1 MSDPLATPPPS
12 NAEAFAFAHAA
23 PPAGAE
29 PLASGW
35 SPAGGKP
42 PGAFRV
48 LHTADWH
55 LGKCLHDRARTDEHA
70 RFLAFLLQAIAE
82 HQVDALIVAG
92 DVFDSAAPP
101 QSAVK
106 QYYDFLSRL
115 RGAGACAAVIVAG
128 NHDSP
133 GHLEAPREV
142 LRSLSF
148 HVVGTLA
155 EQPADWLV
163 PLPAAG
169 APRLL
174 VAALPFLRDAD
185 LREGLSGQGAAE
197 IQAALVAG
205 IARRYQEAARAVE
218 GWRQQGVPVLATG
231 HLTVVGATNSES
243 EREIHI
249 GGLGAVGADCFPAA
263 FDYVALGHL
272 HRPQAAKG
280 TDHVRYAGSPLAL
293 SFSEADDVKEV
304 RLLDFEGGT
313 LTAQWSLAVPPA
325 RRLTRV
331 RARYDDLPLQ
341 LAAAALASPLPCWV
355 EVTVEAAPPCDNLFA
370 LLLPLVTE
378 HGLELVRARVGGA
391 AGPAALREDGEEA
404 AGEDSGDWL
413 TLLDDPAAVFTR
425 RLAAEGDG
433 LSDEDR
439 AALTDAF
446 RELRDA
452 HAERR
457 RNPGNPGAPA
467 PALSPLP

>member
-1 MSDPLATPPPS
+1 MSGPLAALPPAQAEAHAFVPTPPPD
-12 NAEAFAFAHAA
+12 H
-23 PPAGAE
+23 AE

-35 SPAGGKP
+35 SPGPAKS

-55 LGKCLHDRARTDEHA
+55 LGKCLLTRSRTDEHA
-70 RFLAFLLQAIAE
+70 LFLAFLLQAIQE

-92 DVFDSAAPP
+92 DVFDSATPP
-101 QSAVK
+101 QFALK

-148 HVVGTLA
+148 HVIGMLA

-163 PLPAAG
+163 PLPDRG
-169 APRLL
+169 SPRLV

-185 LREGLSGQGAAE
+185 LRVGLSGQGADE
-197 IQAALVAG
+197 IQRALVAG
-205 IARRYQEAARAVE
+205 IARRYQEAAQAATEWRA
-218 GWRQQGVPVLATG
+218 RGVPVLATG
-231 HLTVVGATNSES
+231 HLTVVGSAKSES

-272 HRPQAAKG
+272 HRPQAAG
-280 TDHVRYAGSPLAL
+280 GRDHVRYAGSPLAL

-304 RLLDFEGGT
+304 RLLDFEGGA
-313 LTAQWSLAVPPA
+313 LTGQWPLRIPPA

-331 RARYDDLPLQ
+331 RGRQEDLAAQ
-341 LAAAALASPLPCWV
+341 LAATARASALPCWV
-355 EVTVEAAPPCDNLFA
+355 EVTVEAPPPCDNLFE
-370 LLLPLVTE
+370 LVLPLAAG
-378 HGLELVRARVGGA
+378 HGLELVRARPGSGAGA
-391 AGPAALREDGEEA
+391 AALTVAEGTAATEESA
-404 AGEDSGDWL
+404 DWL
-413 TLLDDPAAVFTR
+413 TLLDDPAAVFAR
-425 RLAAEGDG
+425 RLAAEGAG
-433 LSDEDR
+433 LTADDR

-446 RELRDA
+446 RELQEF
-452 HAERR
+452 HTERQR
-457 RNPGNPGAPA
+457 GPAAAAGVAPA
-467 PALSPLP
+467 PAPR